1 VRAIVRD
8 AKKGEAWSARGC
20 EVALAD
26 ITDDATLAAAFEG
39 AEGVFVVIPP
49 IFDPTPGFPEVRSAS
64 ASLKSALKTARPQK
78 VVCLSTIGAQA
89 VQPNLLNQLGINGT
103 SARYIAHSDRSGQGR
118 VAHGK
123 FCLGRVAS
131 P

>member
-1 VRAIVRD
+1 
-8 AKKGEAWSARGC
+8 
-20 EVALAD
+20 LAD

-49 IFDPTPGFPEVRSAS
+49 MFDRTPGFPEVRSAS
-64 ASLKSALKTARPQK
+64 PSLKSALKTARPQK